1 MEQSRKYGWKDFLS
15 FLYILLILISFYP
28 YEFYSAYPF
37 LASSNNRMTF
47 LVLTIIT
54 MIVSVVI
61 VAIRRRKAEKLPSV
75 LIAIV
80 IIQCFWMVINSI
92 QKNRDFGFG
101 AFITPLLALT
111 MVHFIYSSCGIHYFI
126 KKYNMWILL
135 MTSMG
140 TLAFVLVR
148 FGLLNPLFPFVDLS
162 DDDMMYN
169 FGLTFSQHVESS
181 SFAFCGFF
189 DEPGTIA
196 QWSLFALLF
205 NRLYI
210 NNKKVEVFLIGTTLL
225 SFSMGYYIQ
234 IIVYVILFHA
244 FVKKQKRN
252 WSISVLIFIIVGVFI
267 YSASST
273 KLTQNEDVYSRSIG
287 RMITAFEDSEKQG
300 IAVDDREIF
309 TEEAVVEFRQNPLW
323 GTSKK
328 DVNVGHNIYEPLA
341 LYGIIGTFFLYIPF
355 VILIIRSIR
364 QRDYELLKCMI
375 VIVLGFTHRPFH
387 GNLLFYFI
395 IYSFVAMCYQRKKTS
410 IMITN
415 G

>member
-1 MEQSRKYGWKDFLS
+1 MEQYREYGWKDFLS
-15 FLYILLILISFYP
+15 FLYILLILIRFYP

-47 LVLTIIT
+47 LALAVIT
-54 MIVSVVI
+54 MIITLTI
-61 VAIRRRKAEKLPSV
+61 VARRGKSGKIPSV
-75 LIAIV
+75 LFIIV
-80 IIQCFWMVINSI
+80 IMQCFWMVINSI
-92 QKNRDFGFG
+92 QKNRVLGLG
-101 AFITPLLALT
+101 AFITPLLALV
-111 MVHFIYSSCGIHYFI
+111 MVYFIYSSCGMHYFM
-126 KKYNMWILL
+126 KKYNAWILL

-148 FGLLNPLFPFVDLS
+148 FGLLNPLFPFIDLS

-169 FGLTFSQHVESS
+169 FGLTFSQQVESS

-189 DEPGTIA
+189 DEPGAIA

-205 NRLYI
+205 NRLFMYNEKI
-210 NNKKVEVFLIGTTLL
+210 EVYLIGTTLL

-234 IIVYVILFHA
+234 IIVYILLFHA
-244 FVKKQKRN
+244 FVRNHKRN
-252 WSISVLIFIIVGVFI
+252 WSISVLIFIIIGVFI
-267 YSASST
+267 YSANST
-273 KLTQNEDVYSRSIG
+273 KLSQNEDVYSRSIG
-287 RMITAFEDSEKQG
+287 RMIMAFEDSQSQG

-323 GTSKK
+323 GTSKENVK
-328 DVNVGHNIYEPLA
+328 VGHNIYEPLA
-341 LYGIIGTFFLYIPF
+341 LYGIIGTIFLYIPF
-355 VILIIRSIR
+355 IILIIRSIR

-395 IYSFVAMCYQRKKTS
+395 IYCFVAMCYQRNKVQL
-410 IMITN
+410 IPN
-415 G
+415 H